1 MRWLNTMGEY
11 GLTWPHSVEEN
22 KDTCVEATTGSGDQ
36 VRHTTPTMPQIGT
49 NISPKHSHTR
59 THLQIGHMSRTAQF
73 TCPLLFDCGG
83 MTIWERST
91 ELHTPTIN
99 IERERPKRGERERE
113 RRVEKWRTFITL
125 TSLITHCFWSDF
137 LRTSKALP
145 YAPSPSLRQVVYCDM
160 DAIVDAILSTSWS
173 TPK

>member
-1 MRWLNTMGEY
+1 VGGGTLVMRWLNTMGEY

-22 KDTCVEATTGSGDQ
+22 KDTCVEATTGSGDP

-91 ELHTPTIN
+91 ELHPPTIN

-113 RRVEKWRTFITL
+113 ESRKVAYLHHVDFFDHTL
-125 TSLITHCFWSDF
+125 LLVRFPPH
-137 LRTSKALP
+137 
-145 YAPSPSLRQVVYCDM
+145 
-160 DAIVDAILSTSWS
+160 
-173 TPK
+173 